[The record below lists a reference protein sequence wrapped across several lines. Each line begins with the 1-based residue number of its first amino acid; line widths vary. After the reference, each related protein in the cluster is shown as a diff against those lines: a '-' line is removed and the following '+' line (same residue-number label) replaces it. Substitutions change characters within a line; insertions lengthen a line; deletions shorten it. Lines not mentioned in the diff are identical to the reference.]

1 MKKTSTFSLVI
12 LSVVIALLANIL
24 FGRFLSAKIST
35 LPLVNKWKI
44 LSPQTPIV
52 ITNREEIRISD
63 SGDAL
68 EAAGGA
74 KSKISS
80 VVFVQND
87 QITPVGGAINL
98 TADGSFVTAGA
109 VFFVDSGDYY
119 VVLNDGRSAKI
130 QARVVDSA
138 TGLVFFKAA
147 LSNAPVAALGNS
159 EDLKVGEKI
168 LFLASSPQ
176 GSITKLLLSFVSS
189 AQNDVQKQVFSADRP
204 GRSFGA
210 QAVSP
215 LVPGQAV
222 VSTKAEVV
230 GLWDGTSV
238 VSADVLRQA
247 AGLYFNN
254 AGKIVRPFFGFSYQI
269 ITKTESTLLSKP
281 GGGLVKSI
289 VKPSPAAQS
298 GLVEGDII
306 LFVDNDKVSE
316 ENLLEEILQKYK
328 PGDSVKLNVVRG
340 TQDIN
345 LTIIVSE
352 LK

>member
-1 MKKTSTFSLVI
+1 M
-12 LSVVIALLANIL
+12 
-24 FGRFLSAKIST
+24 
-35 LPLVNKWKI
+35 
-44 LSPQTPIV
+44 
-52 ITNREEIRISD
+52 
-63 SGDAL
+63 
-68 EAAGGA
+68 
-74 KSKISS
+74 
-80 VVFVQND
+80 
-87 QITPVGGAINL
+87 
-98 TADGSFVTAGA
+98 
-109 VFFVDSGDYY
+109 
-119 VVLNDGRSAKI
+119 
-130 QARVVDSA
+130 
-138 TGLVFFKAA
+138 
-147 LSNAPVAALGNS
+147 
-159 EDLKVGEKI
+159 
-168 LFLASSPQ
+168 
-176 GSITKLLLSFVSS
+176 
-189 AQNDVQKQVFSADRP
+189 
-204 GRSFGA
+204 
-210 QAVSP
+210 
-215 LVPGQAV
+215 PGQAV